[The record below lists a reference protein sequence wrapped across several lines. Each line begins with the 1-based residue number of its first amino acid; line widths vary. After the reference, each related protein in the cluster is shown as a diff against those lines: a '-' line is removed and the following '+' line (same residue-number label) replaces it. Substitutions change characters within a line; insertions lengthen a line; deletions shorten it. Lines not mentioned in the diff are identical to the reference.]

1 MPLNESKG
9 NMYSF
14 VTHTWN
20 PIKGVCSH
28 DCVYCYMKQFKQK
41 PVRLDEKELKTN
53 LGEDNFI
60 FVGSGTDMW
69 AEDILFDWILRVLH
83 HCRKFSSKYLFQTKN
98 PKRFIETLS
107 LFHKTDV
114 LGTTIETNRYD
125 VDCDFSTAP
134 TKNERFSAMRY
145 LKKFH
150 AKTMIT
156 IEPIMDFDVID
167 FAKELHYIKPDWVN
181 IGADSK
187 RHNLPEP
194 SWDKVQALIVKLKK
208 FTEVKC
214 KSNLN
219 RLKEKKA

>member
-1 MPLNESKG
+1 MALNKSKG
-9 NMYSF
+9 NMYNF

-41 PVRLDEKELKTN
+41 PVRLDEKDLKTD

-69 AEDILFDWILRVLH
+69 AGDISNDWILKVLY

-98 PKRFIETLS
+98 PYRFIQMLS
-107 LFHKTDV
+107 MFHKTDV
-114 LGTTIETNRYD
+114 LGTTIETNRD
-125 VDCDFSTAP
+125 DSLQKFSTAVLIHQ
-134 TKNERFSAMRY
+134 RFSAMRF
-145 LKKFH
+145 LKNCK

-156 IEPIMDFDVID
+156 IEPVMDFDVID

-187 RHNLPEP
+187 GHNLPEP
-194 SWDKVQALIVKLKK
+194 SWNKVQALIAELKK

-214 KSNLN
+214 KFNLE
-219 RLKEKKA
+219 RLNKI